1 MTEKIKKNPFV
12 EENILISGN
21 NSKKDKIKKTPLI
34 RKSDS
39 DKNDIIIELSHKKSE
54 ETNSDDFSGQ
64 VLRKEV
70 HNEKAKTDRP
80 IKPVKLSTK
89 AYEKYTQRLKEK
101 TMRIEIEKIQKETE
115 RIKQIYDE
123 KNSFLH
129 IFDNNPQFQ
138 KILKMVEKQLIL
150 IFIQAI
156 VVCIFSSLI
165 YFYITKKKQGLALS
179 IFSLSIA
186 EIAIFII
193 LIFSLKIGLLNDPE
207 LSKAFRLFVI
217 IELFLI
223 VSSFVINVIAP
234 FVINEHLKKLNDNKI
249 KIIIYILF
257 FLIIVLFIIT
267 FKFCFVLFAE
277 STLILLNKKTEYSIL
292 MINEKNTRNEI
303 NIDNNLSTSL
313 NNISTQVLNTTSND
327 IFDNNSKKSNSLI
340 TKEEEEYRNYNYFKR
355 FHYSVTSERKEEK
368 YIKRKKI

>member
-1 MTEKIKKNPFV
+1 
-12 EENILISGN
+12 
-21 NSKKDKIKKTPLI
+21 
-34 RKSDS
+34 
-39 DKNDIIIELSHKKSE
+39 
-54 ETNSDDFSGQ
+54 
-64 VLRKEV
+64 
-70 HNEKAKTDRP
+70 
-80 IKPVKLSTK
+80 
-89 AYEKYTQRLKEK
+89 
-101 TMRIEIEKIQKETE
+101 MRIEIEKIQKETE

-223 VSSFVINVIAP
+223 VSSFIINVIAP

-327 IFDNNSKKSNSLI
+327 IFG
-340 TKEEEEYRNYNYFKR
+340 NYHKFKYDLYN
-355 FHYSVTSERKEEK
+355 FIGFLNKNQLQLVY
-368 YIKRKKI
+368 